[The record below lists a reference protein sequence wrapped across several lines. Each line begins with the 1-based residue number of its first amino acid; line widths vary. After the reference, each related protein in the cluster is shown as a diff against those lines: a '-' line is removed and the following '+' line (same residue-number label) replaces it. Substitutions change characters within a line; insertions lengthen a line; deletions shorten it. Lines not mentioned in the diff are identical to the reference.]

1 VIPPKAKI
9 HQRNINGWWNL
20 AVVVHTRI
28 IHLQTGENIC
38 KQKQPYVNL
47 SLLFFSSS
55 RYFSKLCSPKVS
67 SSLCDLLQVDVC
79 ALQRKYNTSGNT
91 ENVTED
97 PDSPAKHASSVL
109 NQIITIPDTPHLVL
123 KIEIYDGIV
132 YLMANILSYMYL
144 PSGKL

>member
-1 VIPPKAKI
+1 MAGGTLLSWSILELSIYKQEK
-9 HQRNINGWWNL
+9 
-20 AVVVHTRI
+20 
-28 IHLQTGENIC
+28 NIC

-123 KIEIYDGIV
+123 KIEIYDT
-132 YLMANILSYMYL
+132 SYT
-144 PSGKL
+144 

>member
-1 VIPPKAKI
+1 MAGGTLLSWSILELSIYKQEKTFASKS
-9 HQRNINGWWNL
+9 NL
-20 AVVVHTRI
+20 I
-28 IHLQTGENIC
+28 WI
-38 KQKQPYVNL
+38 
-47 SLLFFSSS
+47 SLFFFLSS

-123 KIEIYDGIV
+123 KSQDRDIWYIV

-144 PSGKL
+144 PSGNW